1 MKLINAIQLLAP
13 YHNALV
19 TCIVRKDNGKFDAQ
33 LSTGLD
39 SIPFVAVNDS
49 EVCVSDILEV
59 LDCYDNVNNQPQLL
73 IDSSTYQEPITFFDQ
88 GTVSELEIW
97 GCT

>member
-13 YHNALV
+13 YHNALI

-49 EVCVSDILEV
+49 EVCTSDILEV
-59 LDCYDNVNNQPQLL
+59 LDCYDNVNNQPELL
-73 IDSSTYQEPITFFDQ
+73 QEPITFFDL
-88 GTVSELEIW
+88 GTVSELELW